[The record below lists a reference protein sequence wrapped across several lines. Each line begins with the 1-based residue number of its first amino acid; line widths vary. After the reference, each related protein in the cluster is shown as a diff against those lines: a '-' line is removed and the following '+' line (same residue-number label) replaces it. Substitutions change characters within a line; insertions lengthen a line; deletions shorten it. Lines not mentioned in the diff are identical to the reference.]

1 MISYLI
7 SFVFYFILILLIKNT
22 YVSPIKKNSWNY
34 KESDYTEELKL
45 PLWLWFISIVLF
57 LIPYINAFVLG
68 LSILVYLI
76 TVNVEKWGKIKPT
89 GKFFKFL
96 NKKF

>member
-7 SFVFYFILILLIKNT
+7 SIVFYFVLLILIKNT
-22 YVSPIKKNSWNY
+22 YVSSTKKSSWNY
-34 KESDYTEELKL
+34 KESDYTEKLKL

-57 LIPYINAFVLG
+57 LIPCINAFILG
-68 LSILVYLI
+68 LSIFVYLFTI
-76 TVNVEKWGKIKPT
+76 NIEKWGKIKPT
-89 GKFFKFL
+89 GKIFKFL